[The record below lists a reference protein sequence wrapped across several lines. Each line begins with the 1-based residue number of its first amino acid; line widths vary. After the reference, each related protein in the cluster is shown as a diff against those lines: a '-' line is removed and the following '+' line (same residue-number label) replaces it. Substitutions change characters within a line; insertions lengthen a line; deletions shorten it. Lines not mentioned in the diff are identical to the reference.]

1 MMKKYKI
8 VTLGCKVNS
17 YESEA
22 LALML
27 EERGY
32 LPSPKDGIAD
42 VCLINTCSVTS
53 RSDAKSRQRIR
64 HLIRE
69 NPGTIMIVMGCYSQ
83 LNYQDIA
90 RIEGVSIIIGTNHRS
105 SIPKL
110 IKEYEETNTQII
122 KVDDSKEFSEYE
134 NLSVIKYSD
143 NTRAYVKIQDGCDNY
158 CSYCIIPYTRGRV
171 KSRNKDSVL
180 NEIKSLVKSG
190 YKEIVLTG
198 IHTGGYGLDFDD
210 YSFGDLLKDIVNEV
224 KDLKR
229 LRISSI
235 EVHEITDE
243 IIELMGT
250 TRVIVDHLHIP
261 LQSGSNNVLRR
272 MNRKYDKDYIIARLK
287 KIRDNFKDIAITTDV
302 IVGFPGES
310 DEEFEETVDTIN
322 KIGFDAIHVFPFSSR
337 KGTPASKMS
346 GQVTSKIKKE
356 RVNKLLEIS
365 KQANYEYANRFIGS
379 EREVLFETVDSKG
392 KLKGHTTNY
401 LIVKVDGDKS
411 LIGQIKN
418 VLIKGF
424 DKDSKDN
431 ELLGEIIH
439 E

>member
-1 MMKKYKI
+1 MKKYKI

-27 EERGY
+27 EERGFR
-32 LPSPKDGIAD
+32 PSPKDGIAD

-243 IIELMGT
+243 IIELMAT

-310 DEEFEETVDTIN
+310 DEEFDETVDTIN

-346 GQVTSKIKKE
+346 GQVTSEIKKE

-365 KQANYEYANRFIGS
+365 KQAHREYANRFIGS
-379 EREVLFETVDSKG
+379 EREVLFETIDSKG

>member
-27 EERGY
+27 EEQGFR
-32 LPSPKDGIAD
+32 PSPKDGIAD

-143 NTRAYVKIQDGCDNY
+143 NTRAYVKIQ
-158 CSYCIIPYTRGRV
+158 
-171 KSRNKDSVL
+171 
-180 NEIKSLVKSG
+180 
-190 YKEIVLTG
+190 
-198 IHTGGYGLDFDD
+198 
-210 YSFGDLLKDIVNEV
+210 
-224 KDLKR
+224 
-229 LRISSI
+229 
-235 EVHEITDE
+235 
-243 IIELMGT
+243 
-250 TRVIVDHLHIP
+250 
-261 LQSGSNNVLRR
+261 
-272 MNRKYDKDYIIARLK
+272 
-287 KIRDNFKDIAITTDV
+287 
-302 IVGFPGES
+302 
-310 DEEFEETVDTIN
+310 
-322 KIGFDAIHVFPFSSR
+322 
-337 KGTPASKMS
+337 
-346 GQVTSKIKKE
+346 
-356 RVNKLLEIS
+356 
-365 KQANYEYANRFIGS
+365 
-379 EREVLFETVDSKG
+379 
-392 KLKGHTTNY
+392 
-401 LIVKVDGDKS
+401 
-411 LIGQIKN
+411 
-418 VLIKGF
+418 
-424 DKDSKDN
+424 
-431 ELLGEIIH
+431 
-439 E
+439 

>member
-32 LPSPKDGIAD
+32 LPSSKDGIAD

-122 KVDDSKEFSEYE
+122 KVDDSKEFREYE

-243 IIELMGT
+243 IIELMAT

-310 DEEFEETVDTIN
+310 DEEFDETVDTIN

-346 GQVTSKIKKE
+346 GQVTSEIKKE

-365 KQANYEYANRFIGS
+365 KQAHREYANRFIGS
-379 EREVLFETVDSKG
+379 EREVLFETIDSKG

>member
-1 MMKKYKI
+1 MKKYKI

-32 LPSPKDGIAD
+32 LPSSKDGIAD

-122 KVDDSKEFSEYE
+122 KVDDSKEFREYE

-243 IIELMGT
+243 IIELMAT

-310 DEEFEETVDTIN
+310 DEEFDETVDTIN

-346 GQVTSKIKKE
+346 GQVTSEIKKE

-365 KQANYEYANRFIGS
+365 KQAHREYANRFIGS
-379 EREVLFETVDSKG
+379 EREVLFETIDSKG